1 MAIYVFSL
9 LVGYAPNG
17 VDYAQGYRA
26 SILRRFSDSVQY
38 VFSEIHR
45 RYDIHY
51 NKRIAI
57 GEE

>member
-26 SILRRFSDSVQY
+26 RILRKLPYPVRYIFA
-38 VFSEIHR
+38 EIPGG
-45 RYDIHY
+45 
-51 NKRIAI
+51 IAGVLAQFWI
-57 GEE
+57 EG